1 MTVPTTDPTPHNA
14 MRRAPLTFLAAIAFL
29 LAPPA
34 AAAQSTPD
42 TIGAGWEFDSQVY
55 RYRVEVVATGFRV
68 PFGLAF
74 LPDGRLLVSDRV
86 GILSLVDVRTGTTTR
101 VDGTPPT
108 SALADT
114 VDGGL
119 LDVAVHPNHA
129 QNGWLYLSYAEESDS
144 GNATVVERAR
154 LRENRLVERQR
165 LFTAFPAVAGYH
177 HFGSRLA
184 LANGYLFITLGERDI
199 PPLAQELWTHF
210 GKVVRLHDDG
220 RVPADNPFTG
230 RPGARPEIWSY
241 GHRNAHGLAVHPAT
255 GELWESEHG
264 PLGGD
269 EINIVR
275 RGANYGWP
283 TVTFGREYDGGVVG
297 DGRAQAPGMEPPAHH
312 YSTSAALSGIAFYTG
327 SAFPRWRDNL
337 FVGAMAPRFL
347 ARLVIA
353 DGRVRTEER
362 LLLEKRWRVRA
373 VQTGPDGFI
382 YLAVQRTPDGNGG
395 LIARLRPVEP

>member
-1 MTVPTTDPTPHNA
+1 MDPAPRRR
-14 MRRAPLTFLAAIAFL
+14 MRRALLAFL
-29 LAPPA
+29 PGIALLLARA
-34 AAAQSTPD
+34 TASAQATPD
-42 TIGAGWEFDSQVY
+42 TLGASWEFDSQLY

-68 PFGLAF
+68 PFGMAF

-86 GILSLVDVRTGTTTR
+86 GVLSLVDVRTGTATR
-101 VDGTPPT
+101 IEGTPAAA
-108 SALADT
+108 ALADT

-119 LDVAVHPNHA
+119 LDIAVHPSYA
-129 QNGWLYLSYAEESDS
+129 RNGWLYFSYAEESDS

-154 LRENRLVERQR
+154 LRGNRLVDRQR
-165 LFTAFPAVAGYH
+165 LFTALPAIGGYH

-184 LANGYLFITLGERDI
+184 LANDYLFITLGERDV
-199 PPLAQELWTHF
+199 PPLAQELWTHA

-220 RVPADNPFTG
+220 RVPADNPFVS
-230 RPGARPEIWSY
+230 RRGARAEIWSY

-269 EINIVR
+269 EINVVR

-297 DGRAQAPGMEPPAHH
+297 DGRTQAPGMEPPVHH

-337 FVGAMAPRFL
+337 FVGAMTPRFL
-347 ARLVIA
+347 SRLVITN
-353 DGRVRTEER
+353 GRVRTEER

-382 YLAVQRTPDGNGG
+382 YLAVQRTADGNGG
-395 LIARLRPVEP
+395 IIARLRPVEP